1 MHISRQKTNK
11 QTNTFL
17 GKKQTNKQTNKTKQN
32 KKNIKQRRKIKNK
45 KQKMAKQREK
55 LHSYIEFLK
64 INNLYI
70 YGIIISLATVIIYQN
85 HQ

>member
-1 MHISRQKTNK
+1 
-11 QTNTFL
+11 
-17 GKKQTNKQTNKTKQN
+17 
-32 KKNIKQRRKIKNK
+32 
-45 KQKMAKQREK
+45 MAKQREK